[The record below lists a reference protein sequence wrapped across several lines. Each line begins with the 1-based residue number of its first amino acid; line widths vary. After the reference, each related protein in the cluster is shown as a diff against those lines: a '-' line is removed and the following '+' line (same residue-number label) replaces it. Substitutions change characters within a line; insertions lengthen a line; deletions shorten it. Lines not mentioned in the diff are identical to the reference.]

1 MSRQPKCQGL
11 LLEVTQERA
20 VAKFVVKQGEATF
33 EARFVSPAF
42 GLLQPVHEGLY
53 QNMLGQLATH
63 GLRLNDIRFES
74 APAILAEAHSSY
86 SINTLGVLVRV
97 WLDRLE
103 ISFLDLARVTQEQIL
118 EIAGAALDAVQQTVA
133 DLAIDTYTLALAM
146 HGSFQDVS
154 LSQFVAQYVK
164 PAPEALGSVL
174 GSGVVYYLGPEE
186 ERRSASFVI
195 DVSAVV
201 SDAAFIRTSVIL
213 EGTAVAMSNA
223 ASMVRDEVFKIL
235 NAVDIEINGG

>member
-1 MSRQPKCQGL
+1 MLRRPKRQDL
-11 LLEVTQERA
+11 LWEVAQERA

-86 SINTLGVLVRV
+86 SINTLGVWVRV

-103 ISFLDLARVTQEQIL
+103 ISFFDLARVTQEQIL
-118 EIAGAALDAVQQTVA
+118 EISGAALDAVQQTVA
-133 DLAIDTYTLALAM
+133 DLAIDTYTLALSM

-164 PAPEALGSVL
+164 PAPEGLGSML

-195 DVSAVV
+195 DMSAVV
-201 SDAAFIRTSVIL
+201 SDAVFIRTSVIL
-213 EGTAVAMSNA
+213 EGAAVAMSNA
-223 ASMVRDEVFKIL
+223 PSVYGMRYSRH
-235 NAVDIEINGG
+235 

>member
-1 MSRQPKCQGL
+1 
-11 LLEVTQERA
+11 
-20 VAKFVVKQGEATF
+20 
-33 EARFVSPAF
+33 
-42 GLLQPVHEGLY
+42 
-53 QNMLGQLATH
+53 
-63 GLRLNDIRFES
+63 
-74 APAILAEAHSSY
+74 
-86 SINTLGVLVRV
+86 
-97 WLDRLE
+97 
-103 ISFLDLARVTQEQIL
+103 
-118 EIAGAALDAVQQTVA
+118 
-133 DLAIDTYTLALAM
+133 
-146 HGSFQDVS
+146 

>member
-1 MSRQPKCQGL
+1 

-42 GLLQPVHEGLY
+42 RLLQPVHEGLH

-74 APAILAEAHSSY
+74 VPAALAEAHSSY
-86 SINTLGVLVRV
+86 SINALAVLVRV

-103 ISFLDLARVTQEQIL
+103 ISYLDLARVTQKQIL
-118 EIAGAALDAVQQTVA
+118 EIAGDALKAVQQTVA
-133 DLAIDTYTLALAM
+133 DMTIDTYTLALAM
-146 HGSFQDVS
+146 HGAFQDVS

-164 PAPEALGSVL
+164 PAPEGLGSVL

-195 DVSAVV
+195 DMSAVV

-223 ASMVRDEVFKIL
+223 ASMVRDAVFKIL
-235 NAVDIEINGG
+235 SAVDIEINEEG

>member
-1 MSRQPKCQGL
+1 MSRQPKCQDL
-11 LLEVTQERA
+11 LREVTQER
-20 VAKFVVKQGEATF
+20 VVTKFVVKQGEATF

-42 GLLQPVHEGLY
+42 GLLQPVHEGLH

-74 APAILAEAHSSY
+74 APAILAEVHSSY

-103 ISFLDLARVTQEQIL
+103 ISCLDLARVTQEQIL
-118 EIAGAALDAVQQTVA
+118 EIAGATLDAVQQTVA
-133 DLAIDTYTLALAM
+133 DMAIDTYTLALAL

-154 LSQFVAQYVK
+154 LSQFVAQYIK
-164 PAPEALGSVL
+164 PAPEGLGPVL
-174 GSGVVYYLGPEE
+174 GSGVAYYLGPEA

-195 DVSAVV
+195 DMSAVV

-223 ASMVRDEVFKIL
+223 ASMVRDAVFKIL
-235 NAVDIEINGG
+235 SAVDIEINED